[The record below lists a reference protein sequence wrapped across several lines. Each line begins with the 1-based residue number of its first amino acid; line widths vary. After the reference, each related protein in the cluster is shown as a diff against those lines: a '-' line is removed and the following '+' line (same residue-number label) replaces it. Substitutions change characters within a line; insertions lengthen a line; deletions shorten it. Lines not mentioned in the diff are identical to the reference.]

1 VSVGNFAVIYDIEN
15 AKAPKE
21 VSYLENMTQFMM
33 KDGFVSTGFDLY
45 SSHNEIQDS
54 KEKIITHQ
62 IMTNNYQDL
71 SYTENME
78 TDVESGNSVTKING
92 HIIKTYSYLDLYEL
106 SMIQNNLRFGSE
118 LDNIDF

>member
-1 VSVGNFAVIYDIEN
+1 MSVGNFAVIYDIEN

-62 IMTNNYQDL
+62 IMTNNY
-71 SYTENME
+71 
-78 TDVESGNSVTKING
+78 
-92 HIIKTYSYLDLYEL
+92 
-106 SMIQNNLRFGSE
+106 
-118 LDNIDF
+118 